1 MTDQQAQL
9 FVSAYMETTSDE
21 EWESYAAAVAFMA
34 FWFEKQDGADGK
46 DTNALFEEFKENVC
60 IVMKG
65 DAVKG
70 D

>member
-1 MTDQQAQL
+1 MAIEGTAL
-9 FVSAYMETTSDE
+9 FVSAYMDETSAED
-21 EWESYAAAVAFMA
+21 WESYAACVSFMA